1 MENSGSWDF
10 CELLNYLSCPHFVL
24 HGLKAL
30 RVETPEPSQD
40 LENWF
45 LRVTYREVS
54 LGPYLDFRHQHV
66 ERSLEQPDSKKKTGS
81 PLFIREP
88 LSSGGLSFTVDYK
101 SRC

>member
-10 CELLNYLSCPHFVL
+10 CKLLNYLSCPHFVL

-40 LENWF
+40 LERWF

-54 LGPYLDFRHQHV
+54 LEPYLEFRHQHV
-66 ERSLEQPDSKKKTGS
+66 ERSLEQEENWKS
-81 PLFIREP
+81 PPSNKGPADL
-88 LSSGGLSFTVDYK
+88 
-101 SRC
+101 